1 MAVRSRGVTGP
12 RVPVDG
18 PQAQPGR
25 RGLLQAAV
33 PANLPTGW
41 ENGFSFDADSCD
53 VAGPQPIECGPLTP
67 AKNVVAN
74 AGIVDY
80 NPFLT
85 FGVDRCST
93 MDNGRDREGRARR
106 NLIATESWQIERE
119 FFDGVATK
127 AHNEANGSPGDIA
140 LNPYLT
146 DGETASAAWMGSLP
160 TTLALA
166 RLERALIDCL
176 HGQRGMIHATP
187 DVVTMWQ
194 SGGALRVE
202 GNTLLTVLD
211 TIVVPGSGYSGNGP
225 DGTNDGPD
233 VSWAYGTGLV
243 YLQQGQIIDAHA
255 DFPQARVDR
264 DVNTTTW
271 RFERINALL
280 FATCC
285 VIGVAV
291 DMTVAGNA
299 GGGGVD
305 GGSP

>member
-33 PANLPTGW
+33 PANLPPGW

-53 VAGPQPIECGPLTP
+53 AVGPQPIECGPLTP
-67 AKNVVAN
+67 AKDVVPN

-85 FGVDRCST
+85 FGVDVCST

-106 NLIATESWQIERE
+106 NLLSTESWQLESE

-127 AHNEANGSPGDIA
+127 AHDVANGSPGNIA

-146 DGETASAAWMGSLP
+146 DGETATAIGGGTLP
-160 TTLALA
+160 ATLALA
-166 RLERALIDCL
+166 RLERVLIDCL

-194 SGGALRVE
+194 AGGALRVE

-211 TIVVPGSGYSGNGP
+211 TIVVPGAGYSGDDP
-225 DGTNDGPD
+225 DGTDVGPD
-233 VSWAYGTGLV
+233 VSWAYGTGIV
-243 YLQQGQIIDAHA
+243 YLQQGQIIDAFG
-255 DFPQARVDR
+255 DMPQARVDR
-264 DVNTTTW
+264 NVNTTTW

-285 VIGVAV
+285 VLGVAV
-291 DMTVAGNA
+291 DVSAAGNS
-299 GGGGVD
+299 GGID